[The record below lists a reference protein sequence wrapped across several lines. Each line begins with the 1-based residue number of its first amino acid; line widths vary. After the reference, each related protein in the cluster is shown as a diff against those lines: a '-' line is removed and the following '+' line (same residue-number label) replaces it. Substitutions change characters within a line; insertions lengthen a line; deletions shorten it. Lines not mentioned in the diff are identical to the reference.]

1 MGRHREYSEK
11 EFSFCVILTT
21 IGIICVLI
29 TGSIKYN
36 PTIKIHYSKRPSC
49 AEAES
54 DSKGK
59 VVINNRTAPIVRQSL
74 GIFIVTAYCP
84 GECCCGDDADG
95 ITACGWKINIGD
107 KFCAADP
114 MIPFLK
120 VLDIE
125 GYGIAPVLDRG
136 GKIKGNKLDV
146 FFWTHEEALK
156 WGVQEL
162 EIFCWVQGE

>member
-1 MGRHREYSEK
+1 MGRHREYSEGA
-11 EFSFCVILTT
+11 FRFCVILTT
-21 IGIICVLI
+21 ISIICVLI

-54 DSKGK
+54 NIKSQVKTEY
-59 VVINNRTAPIVRQSL
+59 IRRSL

-84 GECCCGDDADG
+84 GECCCADDADG

-125 GYGIAPVLDRG
+125 GYGIVPVLDRG

>member
-1 MGRHREYSEK
+1 MGRHREYSEGA
-11 EFSFCVILTT
+11 FRFCVILTT

-54 DSKGK
+54 NIKSQVKTGY
-59 VVINNRTAPIVRQSL
+59 IRRSL

-84 GECCCGDDADG
+84 GECCCGADG
-95 ITACGWKINIGD
+95 ITACGWKINTGD

-146 FFWTHEEALK
+146 YFDTHEEALE
-156 WGVQEL
+156 WGIQEL
-162 EIFCWVQGE
+162 EIFCWVERKVK